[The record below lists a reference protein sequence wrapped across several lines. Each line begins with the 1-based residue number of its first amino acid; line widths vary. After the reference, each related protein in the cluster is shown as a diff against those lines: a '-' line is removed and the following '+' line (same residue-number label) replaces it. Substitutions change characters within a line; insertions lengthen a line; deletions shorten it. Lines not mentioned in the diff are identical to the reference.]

1 MKYYETLQDNKIK
14 CLLCRHH
21 CILKEGQIGICGI
34 NMNKNGELV
43 NLVYGHPS
51 SINVDPVEKKPLFH
65 FLPGSS
71 VLSFGTVGCNFKCPF
86 CQNWRIAH
94 SHDINKNIEV
104 TPEKMVELALEYNC
118 KSIAY
123 TYNEPSVFYPYA
135 RDVGVLAKKAGLKNI
150 FVTNGFESIYE
161 IEDMKEWVDAC
172 NIDLK
177 SFKPEYYKK
186 VLKGNLE
193 DVLDTI
199 KRVHKAGIW
208 QEITTLVVPGD
219 NDSEEELT
227 KIAEFIAGVSK
238 EIPWHITRFHPD
250 YKVQNKEPTPMKTMI
265 KAYEIGKKA
274 GLRYV
279 YLGNVALPVVTYCPK
294 CGEELIIRSIYRV
307 EKNILKIDESGTG
320 RCPECGEIIQGVW
333 K

>member
-1 MKYYETLQDNKIK
+1 MKYYEALENGKIR

-21 CILKEGQIGICGI
+21 CILKDGQVGICGV

-51 SINVDPVEKKPLFH
+51 SINVDPIEKKPLFH
-65 FLPGSS
+65 FLPGSG

-86 CQNWRIAH
+86 CQNWQIAH
-94 SHDINKNIEV
+94 TNKVNDSVYVSPQE
-104 TPEKMVELALEYNC
+104 MVKLALEYNC

-123 TYNEPSVFYPYA
+123 TYNEPSIFYPYA
-135 RDVGVLAKKAGLKNI
+135 RDVGVLAKEKGLKNV
-150 FVTNGFESIYE
+150 FVTNGFESVYE
-161 IEDMKEWVDAC
+161 IEDMKDWVDAC
-172 NIDLK
+172 NVDLK

-199 KRVHKAGIW
+199 KRLHDVGIW
-208 QEITTLVVPGD
+208 QEITTLIVPQD

-227 KIAEFIAGVSK
+227 KIAEFIASVSTD
-238 EIPWHITRFHPD
+238 IPWHISRFHPD
-250 YKVQNKEPTPMKTMI
+250 YKVQDKPATPMETMI

-274 GLRYV
+274 GLKYV

-294 CGEELIIRSIYRV
+294 CNEELIVRTIYRV
-307 EKNILKIDESGTG
+307 EKNILQIDNQGVA
-320 RCPECGEIIQGVW
+320 RCPTCGEVIPGVW

>member
-1 MKYYETLQDNKIK
+1 MKYYEPLGDGKIK

-21 CILKEGQIGICGI
+21 CVLKEGQVGICGV

-51 SINVDPVEKKPLFH
+51 SINVDPIEKKPLFH
-65 FLPGSS
+65 FIPGTD

-86 CQNWRIAH
+86 CQNWQIAH
-94 SHDINKNIEV
+94 TNKVNDSIYV
-104 TPEKMVELALEYNC
+104 SPEQMVALALQYNC

-123 TYNEPSVFYPYA
+123 TYNEPSIFYPYA
-135 RDVGVLAKKAGLKNI
+135 RDVGVLAKEKGVKNV
-150 FVTNGFESIYE
+150 FVTNGFESVYE
-161 IEDMKEWVDAC
+161 IEDMKNWVDAC
-172 NIDLK
+172 NVDLK

-186 VLKGNLE
+186 VLKGKLE

-199 KRVHKAGIW
+199 QRLHNVGIW
-208 QEITTLVVPGD
+208 QEITTLIVPGD

-227 KIAEFIAGVSK
+227 QIAEFIAGVGK

-250 YKVQNKEPTPMKTMI
+250 YKVTDKSPTPMETML

-274 GLRYV
+274 GLKYV
-279 YLGNVALPVVTYCPK
+279 YLGNVATPVVTKCPK
-294 CGEELIIRSIYRV
+294 CGEDLIIRSIYRV
-307 EKNILKIDESGTG
+307 EKNILKIEEDGTG
-320 RCPECGEIIQGVW
+320 RCSKCGEIIEGVW

>member
-1 MKYYETLQDNKIK
+1 MVYYETLENGKIK

-21 CILKEGQIGICGI
+21 CVLKEGQVGICGI
-34 NMNKNGELV
+34 NMNQKGKLV

-51 SINVDPVEKKPLFH
+51 SINLDPIEKKPLFH
-65 FLPGSS
+65 FLPNSD

-86 CQNWRIAH
+86 CQNWQIAH
-94 SHDINKNIEV
+94 TNKVNSDIYV
-104 TPEKMVELALEYNC
+104 SPQQMVELALKYKA

-135 RDVGVLAKKAGLKNI
+135 RDVGILAKKYGIKNV
-150 FVTNGFESIYE
+150 FVTNGFESVYE
-161 IEDMKEWVDAC
+161 IKDMKDWVDAC
-172 NIDLK
+172 NVDLK

-186 VLKGNLE
+186 VLKGKLE

-199 KRVHKAGIW
+199 QRLHDEGIW
-208 QEITTLVVPGD
+208 QEITTLIVPGD
-219 NDSEEELT
+219 NDSEEELS
-227 KIAEFIAGVSK
+227 KIAEFIASVGK

-250 YKVQNKEPTPMKTMI
+250 YKVTDKEPTPMETMI

-274 GLRYV
+274 GLKYV
-279 YLGNVALPVVTYCPK
+279 YLGNVAIPVITYCPN
-294 CGEELIIRSIYRV
+294 CGEELIVRSIYKV
-307 EKNILKIDESGTG
+307 EKNILKIDENGTA
-320 RCPECGEIIQGVW
+320 RCPSCNEIIEGVW

>member
-1 MKYYETLQDNKIK
+1 MKYYETLENGKIK

-21 CILKEGQIGICGI
+21 CILKEGQVGICGI

-51 SINVDPVEKKPLFH
+51 SINVDPIEKKPLFH
-65 FLPGSS
+65 FLPNTT

-86 CQNWRIAH
+86 CQNWQIAH
-94 SHDINKNIEV
+94 TNKINNSIYV
-104 TPEKMVELALEYNC
+104 SPEEMVKLAIQYNT

-135 RDVGVLAKKAGLKNI
+135 RDIGILAKQKGLKNV
-150 FVTNGFESIYE
+150 FVTNGFESTEE
-161 IEDMKEWVDAC
+161 IEDMKNWVDAC
-172 NIDLK
+172 NVDLK

-199 KRVHKAGIW
+199 KRLKSAGIW

-219 NDSEEELT
+219 NDSDEELT
-227 KIAEFIAGVSK
+227 QIAQFIADVGT

-250 YKVQNKEPTPMKTMI
+250 YKVTDKEPTPIETMLR
-265 KAYEIGKKA
+265 AYEIGKKV
-274 GLRYV
+274 GLKYV
-279 YLGNVALPVVTYCPK
+279 YLGNVAMPVITYCPK
-294 CGEELIIRSIYRV
+294 CGEELIIRTVYNI
-307 EKNILKIDESGTG
+307 EKNILQIDKEGKAH
-320 RCPECGEIIQGVW
+320 CPKCGEIIEGIW